1 MDKAD
6 VGYVGGEMD
15 KDERLRR
22 MEELLDKEDFNEVD
36 YKELRELIIEME
48 NERRAMR
55 EKYAHTVY
63 NIK

>member
-6 VGYVGGEMD
+6 VGNVGGEMD

>member
-1 MDKAD
+1 
-6 VGYVGGEMD
+6 MD

-36 YKELRELIIEME
+36 YRELRELIIEME

>member
-1 MDKAD
+1 MNR
-6 VGYVGGEMD
+6 E
-15 KDERLRR
+15 ERLRR

-36 YKELRELIIEME
+36 YRELRELIKELE
-48 NERRAMR
+48 NERRRLR

>member
-6 VGYVGGEMD
+6 AGNVGGEMD

-36 YKELRELIIEME
+36 YRELRELIIEME